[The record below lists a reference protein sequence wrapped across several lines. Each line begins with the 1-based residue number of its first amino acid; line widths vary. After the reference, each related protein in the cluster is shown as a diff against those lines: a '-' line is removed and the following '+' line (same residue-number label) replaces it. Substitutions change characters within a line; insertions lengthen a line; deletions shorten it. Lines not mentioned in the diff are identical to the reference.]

1 MMRLGEAFEII
12 IYWYVPCF
20 TYYFSL
26 QILQSCRKSLWCRWQ
41 NRVPSDCVRDKWSLH
56 SESFQLCRAQL
67 KNRWFFIL
75 VPVGCVSIGIIGML
89 LASYITSR
97 DSASQ
102 TLPFLLIGLR
112 SNSTVNF
119 YSPMRPYF
127 VRGMRNEEKFES
139 LSTLRNYLKINEYAR
154 TPVTDWIKC
163 LTVTS
168 DKISFQQ
175 KPFCPLM
182 AFSASR
188 IGDHDKPA
196 VRRQN
201 FIRGE
206 PPSCRKVPIPMHYIY
221 A

>member
-1 MMRLGEAFEII
+1 MCHSLLTIFPYKYSRAAVSLFDVDDKIECPLIVFVISEASIQDHFSCV
-12 IYWYVPCF
+12 VPNWKTGVF
-20 TYYFSL
+20 Y
-26 QILQSCRKSLWCRWQ
+26 
-41 NRVPSDCVRDKWSLH
+41 
-56 SESFQLCRAQL
+56 
-67 KNRWFFIL
+67 IL
-75 VPVGCVSIGIIGML
+75 VPVGCVIIGIIGML

-139 LSTLRNYLKINEYAR
+139 LSTLQNYLKINEYAR
-154 TPVTDWIKC
+154 TPVTDWING

-182 AFSASR
+182 AISASR

>member
-1 MMRLGEAFEII
+1 MRLGEAFEII

-67 KNRWFFIL
+67 KNRRFFIL

-119 YSPMRPYF
+119 ILPWDPILCGEW
-127 VRGMRNEEKFES
+127 GMRKS
-139 LSTLRNYLKINEYAR
+139 LKAFQHYEI
-154 TPVTDWIKC
+154 
-163 LTVTS
+163 TS
-168 DKISFQQ
+168 K
-175 KPFCPLM
+175 LM
-182 AFSASR
+182 SM
-188 IGDHDKPA
+188 
-196 VRRQN
+196 Q
-201 FIRGE
+201 E
-206 PPSCRKVPIPMHYIY
+206 PPLLIE
-221 A
+221 